1 MVILPTCSYYFHL
14 YANLVNIYS
23 IILKN
28 NEGNSMFQK
37 IAPLIV
43 LALFAVGVYFMLQG
57 MQGAMDMAD
66 PEKMKA
72 KEETKK

>member
-1 MVILPTCSYYFHL
+1 MK
-14 YANLVNIYS
+14 IYS

-28 NEGNSMFQK
+28 NQGNIMFQK

-43 LALFAVGVYFMLQG
+43 LALFAIGVYFMLQG

-66 PEKMKA
+66 PEKVKA
-72 KEETKK
+72 KEEAKK

>member
-1 MVILPTCSYYFHL
+1 
-14 YANLVNIYS
+14 
-23 IILKN
+23 
-28 NEGNSMFQK
+28 MFQK
-37 IAPLIV
+37 LAPLIV

-66 PEKMKA
+66 PEKMKV